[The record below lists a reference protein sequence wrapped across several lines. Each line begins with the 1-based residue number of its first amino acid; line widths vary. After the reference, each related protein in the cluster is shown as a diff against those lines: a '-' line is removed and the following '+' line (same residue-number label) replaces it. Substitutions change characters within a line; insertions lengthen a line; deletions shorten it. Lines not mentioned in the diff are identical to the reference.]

1 MPGRI
6 VRTKTAERVSELL
19 GSREGRKHLSEYG
32 WAQGMPI
39 VMTVST
45 ESVNDVMGL
54 VSMHGRSVLVAM
66 LDPQSDELKF
76 LYVAMP
82 NPALETV
89 GCEKDS
95 TPISDLFERAELQ
108 GLVTFRSKYWES
120 STVTHPVPAFR
131 GAPEAKSYAQR
142 FGN

>member
-1 MPGRI
+1 
-6 VRTKTAERVSELL
+6 
-19 GSREGRKHLSEYG
+19 
-32 WAQGMPI
+32 MPI

-66 LDPQSDELKF
+66 LDPKTDALKF
-76 LYVAMP
+76 LYVAVP

-95 TPISDLFERAELQ
+95 TPISDLFQRAELH

-120 STVTHPVPAFR
+120 STVTHPIPAFR
-131 GAPEAKSYAQR
+131 GASETASYVHR
-142 FGN
+142 FGS

>member
-19 GSREGRKHLSEYG
+19 GSREGRRHLSEFG
-32 WAQGMPI
+32 WVQGMPI

-54 VSMHGRSVLVAM
+54 VSMHGRPVLVAM
-66 LDPQSDELKF
+66 IEPVSDELKF

-89 GCEKDS
+89 ACEKDS
-95 TPISDLFERAELQ
+95 ELISNLFQRAELN

-120 STVTHPVPAFR
+120 STVTHPIPTFR
-131 GAPEAKSYAQR
+131 GAPVTRAYAQR